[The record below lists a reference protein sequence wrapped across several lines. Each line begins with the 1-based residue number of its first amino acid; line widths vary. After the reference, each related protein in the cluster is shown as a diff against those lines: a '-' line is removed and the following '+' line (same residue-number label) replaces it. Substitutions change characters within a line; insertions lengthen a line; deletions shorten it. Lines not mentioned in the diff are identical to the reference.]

1 MNADVVIVGG
11 GPVGM
16 TMSIACSRLGL
27 SNVVIEREPE
37 AFPLPRAIEMDA
49 EVHRSLLRH
58 DLGESLQRCL
68 SPMVAADFVDSSGA
82 QLMGIE
88 LSPRARISGDVCA
101 RFSGAACARFS
112 GAACAAKGPHC

>member
-37 AFPLPRAIEMDA
+37 AFPLPRAIVMDV

-58 DLGESLQRCL
+58 DHRT
-68 SPMVAADFVDSSGA
+68 V
-82 QLMGIE
+82 
-88 LSPRARISGDVCA
+88 
-101 RFSGAACARFS
+101 AACADQWRCVCTVQWRRVRAVQWRRVRGQGPTLLMAATVAPICS
-112 GAACAAKGPHC
+112 GGTGWLIK